1 MKKCNPFRAAG
12 ARASWLATA
21 LLAVAAAHA
30 EQPRIMVLTSDPQY
44 PWTPATDAG
53 EHSDKA
59 DKALAESLIR
69 EQYRSID
76 AFRRQY
82 PGQSIPVIVNGDITS
97 QSKRSEQQKISE
109 LFATLGNELYYG
121 LGNHDYQNNLTNAV
135 CNLLYCAMEALDNL
149 AHHVHSHRTRS
160 NVLGFDM
167 LATPYPSG
175 GIRKEGS
182 WSYAFTADG
191 WDRVIQFQLNNF
203 PEYSA
208 SMDWGFGSY
217 SYHYRVTSSVPW
229 LEEHLPEYSD
239 PRVSDLV
246 LVHTHQPDT
255 LRTSWSG
262 KSNDLQKLLKRH
274 KVAAIFAG
282 HLHERMGRYDRG
294 GADDIPVFLSGSASQ
309 RTYLIVEHWPESK
322 QLKVYGV
329 RDNTPAH
336 RELIGQIDL

>member
-30 EQPRIMVLTSDPQY
+30 EQPRIMVVTSDPQY

-109 LFATLGNELYYG
+109 LFATLGSGLYYG

-135 CNLLYCAMEALDNL
+135 CKLLYCAMEALDNL
-149 AHHVHSHRTRS
+149 SHHVHSHRIRS

-167 LATPYPSG
+167 LATPYASG
-175 GIRKEGS
+175 GILKQGS
-182 WSYAFTADG
+182 WSYAFKADG
-191 WDRVIQFQLNNF
+191 WDRVIQLQLNNF

-208 SMDWGFGSY
+208 SMDWGFGPY

-229 LEEHLPEYSD
+229 LQTHLPDYSN
-239 PRVSDLV
+239 PRVSDLI
-246 LVHTHQPDT
+246 LVHTHQPGK
-255 LRTSWSG
+255 LRTSS
-262 KSNDLQKLLKRH
+262 SNDLQRLLKRH

-294 GADDIPVFLSGSASQ
+294 GPDDIPVFLSGSASQ
-309 RTYLIVEHWPESK
+309 RTYLIVEHWPDSK

-329 RDNTPAH
+329 RENAPAN